1 VASQVDED
9 VSLAAARQHGQEHL
23 QSVKERVGERVT
35 ATVCLNEGGCDAT
48 PGDHNRG
55 QKLRELS
62 AEFLTV
68 QNLPLREVDQ
78 GVYGA
83 CALIAVLRR

>member
-1 VASQVDED
+1 

-35 ATVCLNEGGCDAT
+35 ATVCLNEG
-48 PGDHNRG
+48 G